1 MSSTRKCFLNFLIFN
16 FLKFVKQ
23 NNLKLKDKK
32 PSKIAFSHVGC
43 EKNLVDTEHMQ
54 GLLDQ
59 EGYEIGSNIDDANVV
74 VVNTCSFI
82 ETAREES
89 IRKILEYTN
98 QGKEVIVAGCMAQHF
113 KEQLLKEIPEIK
125 GLVGTGD
132 YQKIAKVIN
141 KVEEGEI
148 VSEVS
153 KIPEFIAD
161 EAMPRFVEKN
171 KFVAY
176 LRIAEGCD
184 YNCAFCI
191 IPKLRG
197 PQRSRTIESIVAEA
211 KILAKQGI
219 QEIILISQITTNYGQ
234 DIYGKPSLSKLLDEL
249 SKVSVPWIRI
259 HYAYPTG
266 LTDEVIRA
274 FKESKN
280 IVPYFDLPL
289 QHSHPDVLK
298 RMNRPWQASL
308 NESILG
314 KIKEEIPCAVLR
326 TSIIVGF
333 PGEKKEHFQ
342 HLLEFLIRHKFD
354 HVGVFIFSP
363 EEGTQAFGLPNRV
376 SQDVAEARKD
386 NIISVQQDISKNKN
400 HSYVGTRM
408 KILVEKIS
416 DNNELIGRSYHF
428 APEIDG
434 NVILSIKDNN
444 DLENCIGKF
453 VEANIY
459 FADEY
464 DLYGETIKIF

>member
-1 MSSTRKCFLNFLIFN
+1 M
-16 FLKFVKQ
+16 KQ
-23 NNLKLKDKK
+23 NSLNVKEKKL
-32 PSKIAFSHVGC
+32 SKIAFSHVGC

-54 GLLDQ
+54 GLLDK
-59 EGYEIGSNIDDANVV
+59 EGYEVDSNINDANVV

-113 KEQLLKEIPEIK
+113 KDELIKEIPEIK

-132 YQKIAKVIN
+132 YQKIAKVLDR
-141 KVEEGEI
+141 VEKGEI
-148 VSEVS
+148 VNEVS

-161 EAMPRFVEKN
+161 EEMPRFVDKN

-176 LRIAEGCD
+176 LRIAEGCN

-197 PQRSRTIESIVAEA
+197 PQRSRTIKSIVSEA
-211 KILAKQGI
+211 KSLAKKGI

-234 DIYGKPSLSKLLDEL
+234 DIYGKPSLAKLLNEL
-249 SKVSVPWIRI
+249 SKVSIPWIRI

-274 FKESKN
+274 FKDSKN

-298 RMNRPWQASL
+298 SMNRPWQASL
-308 NESILG
+308 NESILE
-314 KIKEEIPCAVLR
+314 KIREEIPSAVLR
-326 TSIIVGF
+326 TSLIVGF
-333 PGEKKEHFQ
+333 PGEKKEHFE
-342 HLLEFLIRHKFD
+342 HLLGFLDRHKFD
-354 HVGVFIFSP
+354 HVGVFIFSS
-363 EEGTQAFGLPNRV
+363 EEGTAAFHLPNKV
-376 SQDVAEARKD
+376 SPEVAEARKD
-386 NIISVQQDISKNKN
+386 NVISVQQNISKEKN
-400 HSYVGTRM
+400 QTYVGSKM
-408 KILVEKIS
+408 KILVEQIS
-416 DNNELIGRSYHF
+416 DNNELIGRSYNF

-434 NVILSIKDNN
+434 TVILSVSEKI
-444 DLENCIGKF
+444 DLKNYIGKF
-453 VEANIY
+453 VEANIS
-459 FADEY
+459 FSDEY
-464 DLYGETIKIF
+464 DLYGEII

>member
-1 MSSTRKCFLNFLIFN
+1 M
-16 FLKFVKQ
+16 KQ
-23 NNLKLKDKK
+23 NRLGLKEKK
-32 PSKIAFSHVGC
+32 LSKVAFSHVGC

-54 GLLDQ
+54 GLLDK
-59 EGYEIGSNIDDANVV
+59 EGYEVDSNINDANVV

-113 KEQLLKEIPEIK
+113 KDELIKEIPEIK

-132 YQKIAKVIN
+132 YQKIAKVLDR
-141 KVEEGEI
+141 VEKGEI
-148 VSEVS
+148 VNEVS

-161 EAMPRFVEKN
+161 EEMPRFVDKN

-176 LRIAEGCD
+176 LRIAEGCN

-197 PQRSRTIESIVAEA
+197 PQRSRTIESIVSEA
-211 KILAKQGI
+211 KSLAKKGI

-234 DIYGKPSLSKLLDEL
+234 DIYGKPSLAKLLNEL
-249 SKVSVPWIRI
+249 SKVPIPWIRI

-274 FKESKN
+274 FKDSKN

-298 RMNRPWQASL
+298 SMNRPWQASL
-308 NESILG
+308 NESILE
-314 KIKEEIPCAVLR
+314 KIREEIPSAVLR
-326 TSIIVGF
+326 TSLIVGF
-333 PGEKKEHFQ
+333 PGEKKEHFE
-342 HLLEFLIRHKFD
+342 HLLEFLDRHKFD

-363 EEGTQAFGLPNRV
+363 EEGTAAFHLPNKV
-376 SQDVAEARKD
+376 S
-386 NIISVQQDISKNKN
+386 
-400 HSYVGTRM
+400 T
-408 KILVEKIS
+408 
-416 DNNELIGRSYHF
+416 
-428 APEIDG
+428 
-434 NVILSIKDNN
+434 
-444 DLENCIGKF
+444 
-453 VEANIY
+453 
-459 FADEY
+459 
-464 DLYGETIKIF
+464 

>member
-1 MSSTRKCFLNFLIFN
+1 M
-16 FLKFVKQ
+16 KQ
-23 NNLKLKDKK
+23 NYKNVKDKK
-32 PSKIAFSHVGC
+32 NSKVAFSHVGC

-54 GLLDQ
+54 GLLDK
-59 EGYEIGSNIDDANVV
+59 EGYEVGNDMEDANVV

-89 IRKILEYTN
+89 IRKIIEFTD

-113 KEQLLKEIPEIK
+113 KEELLKEMPEIK

-141 KVEEGEI
+141 RVEKGEI
-148 VSEVS
+148 VNEVS

-161 EAMPRFVEKN
+161 EKIPRFVDKN

-184 YNCAFCI
+184 YKCAFCI

-197 PQRSRTIESIVAEA
+197 PQRSRDIESIVSEA
-211 KILAKQGI
+211 KNLAAQGI

-234 DIYGKPSLSKLLDEL
+234 DIYGKPSLARLLKEL

-266 LTDEVIRA
+266 LTDEVIKA
-274 FKESKN
+274 FKDSNN

-298 RMNRPWQASL
+298 SMNRPWQASL
-308 NESILG
+308 NESILSQ
-314 KIKEEIPCAVLR
+314 IREQIPSAVLR
-326 TSIIVGF
+326 TSLIVGF
-333 PGEKKEHFQ
+333 PGENQKHFQ
-342 HLLEFLIRHKFD
+342 HLLDFLHRHEFD

-363 EEGTQAFGLPNRV
+363 EEGTSAFDLPNRV
-376 SQDVAEARKD
+376 PSEVADARKD
-386 NIISVQQDISKNKN
+386 NIISIQQNISKKKN
-400 HSYVGTRM
+400 QLYVGTTV
-408 KILVEKIS
+408 KVLVEKIS
-416 DNNELIGRSYHF
+416 ENKELIGRSYNF

-434 NVILSIKDNN
+434 NVILSIKNN
-444 DLENCIGKF
+444 EDEKNYIGKF
-453 VEANIY
+453 VEANIC

-464 DLYGETIKIF
+464 DLYGEVIKAL

>member
-1 MSSTRKCFLNFLIFN
+1 MKQKS
-16 FLKFVKQ
+16 LKV
-23 NNLKLKDKK
+23 KDKK
-32 PSKIAFSHVGC
+32 LSKIAFSHVGC

-54 GLLDQ
+54 GLLDK
-59 EGYEIGSNIDDANVV
+59 EGYEVDSKINDANVV

-113 KEQLLKEIPEIK
+113 KDELLKEIPEIK
-125 GLVGTGD
+125 GLIGTGD
-132 YQKIAKVIN
+132 YQKIAKVLER
-141 KVEEGEI
+141 VEKGEI
-148 VSEVS
+148 VNEVS

-161 EAMPRFVEKN
+161 EKIPRFVDKN

-176 LRIAEGCD
+176 LRIAEGCN
-184 YNCAFCI
+184 YSCAFCI

-197 PQRSRTIESIVAEA
+197 PQRSRTIESIVSEA
-211 KILAKQGI
+211 KSLVKQGI

-234 DIYGKPSLSKLLDEL
+234 DIYGKPSLAKLLNEL
-249 SKVSVPWIRI
+249 SKVSIPWIRI

-274 FKESKN
+274 FKNSKN

-298 RMNRPWQASL
+298 SMNRPWQASL
-308 NESILG
+308 NESILE
-314 KIKEEIPCAVLR
+314 KIREEIPSAVLR
-326 TSIIVGF
+326 TSLIVGF
-333 PGEKKEHFQ
+333 PGEKKEHFE
-342 HLLEFLIRHKFD
+342 HLLAFLDRHKFD

-363 EEGTQAFGLPNRV
+363 EEGTAAFHLPNKV
-376 SQDVAEARKD
+376 SAEVAEARKD
-386 NIISVQQDISKNKN
+386 NVISVQQNISKLKN
-400 HSYVGTRM
+400 QRYVGSKM

-416 DNNELIGRSYHF
+416 DNNELIGRSYNF

-434 NVILSIKDNN
+434 TVILSVKEKI
-444 DLENCIGKF
+444 DLKNFIGKF
-453 VEANIY
+453 VEANIS
-459 FADEY
+459 FVDEY
-464 DLYGETIKIF
+464 DLYGETIKLL

>member
-1 MSSTRKCFLNFLIFN
+1 
-16 FLKFVKQ
+16 VKQ
-23 NNLKLKDKK
+23 NSLNVNEKKL
-32 PSKIAFSHVGC
+32 SKIAFSHVGC

-54 GLLDQ
+54 GLLDK
-59 EGYEIGSNIDDANVV
+59 EGYEVDSNIADANVV

-132 YQKIAKVIN
+132 YQKIAKVLN
-141 KVEEGEI
+141 RVEKGEI
-148 VSEVS
+148 VNEVS

-161 EAMPRFVEKN
+161 EEMPRFVDKN

-176 LRIAEGCD
+176 LRIAEGCN

-197 PQRSRTIESIVAEA
+197 PQRSRTIESIVSEA
-211 KILAKQGI
+211 KSLAKQGV

-234 DIYGKPSLSKLLDEL
+234 DIYGKPSLAKLLNEL
-249 SKVSVPWIRI
+249 SKVPIPWIRI

-274 FKESKN
+274 FKDSEN

-289 QHSHPDVLK
+289 QHSHPDVL
-298 RMNRPWQASL
+298 RSMNSPWQASL
-308 NESILG
+308 NESILE
-314 KIKEEIPCAVLR
+314 KIRKEIPSAVLR
-326 TSIIVGF
+326 TSLIVGF

-342 HLLEFLIRHKFD
+342 HLL
-354 HVGVFIFSP
+354 
-363 EEGTQAFGLPNRV
+363 Q
-376 SQDVAEARKD
+376 
-386 NIISVQQDISKNKN
+386 
-400 HSYVGTRM
+400 
-408 KILVEKIS
+408 
-416 DNNELIGRSYHF
+416 
-428 APEIDG
+428 
-434 NVILSIKDNN
+434 
-444 DLENCIGKF
+444 
-453 VEANIY
+453 
-459 FADEY
+459 
-464 DLYGETIKIF
+464 

>member
-1 MSSTRKCFLNFLIFN
+1 M
-16 FLKFVKQ
+16 
-23 NNLKLKDKK
+23 KK
-32 PSKIAFSHVGC
+32 NSRNIKEKKISKIAFSHVGC

-54 GLLDQ
+54 GLLDK
-59 EGYEIGSNIDDANVV
+59 EGYKVGININDANIV

-82 ETAREES
+82 ETARAES
-89 IRKILEYTN
+89 VRKILEYTN

-113 KEQLLKEIPEIK
+113 KEELLKEIPEIK

-141 KVEEGEI
+141 GVEKGEI
-148 VSEVS
+148 VNEVS

-161 EAMPRFVEKN
+161 EKIPRFVDKN

-211 KILAKQGI
+211 NHLAAQGI

-234 DIYGKPSLSKLLDEL
+234 DIYGKPSLAKLLNEL

-266 LTDEVIRA
+266 LTDEVIKA
-274 FKESKN
+274 FKNSQN

-298 RMNRPWQASL
+298 SMNRPWQASL
-308 NESILG
+308 NESILS
-314 KIKEEIPCAVLR
+314 KIREQIPLAVLR
-326 TSIIVGF
+326 TSLIVGF
-333 PGEKKEHFQ
+333 PGENKQHFQ
-342 HLLEFLIRHKFD
+342 HLLEFLYKHQFD

-363 EEGTQAFGLPNRV
+363 EEGTSAFQLPNRV
-376 SQDVAEARKD
+376 SLEVAEARKD
-386 NIISVQQDISKNKN
+386 NIISIQQTISKNKN
-400 HSYVGTRM
+400 QLYVGSRF

-416 DNNELIGRSYHF
+416 DNNQLIGRSYHF

-434 NVILSIKDNN
+434 NVILSISNKIKYIDS
-444 DLENCIGKF
+444 IGKF
-453 VEANIY
+453 VEADIY

-464 DLYGETIKIF
+464 DLYGEVIKIL

>member
-1 MSSTRKCFLNFLIFN
+1 M
-16 FLKFVKQ
+16 KQ
-23 NNLKLKDKK
+23 NSLNVKEKKL
-32 PSKIAFSHVGC
+32 SKIAFSHVGC

-54 GLLDQ
+54 GLLDK
-59 EGYEIGSNIDDANVV
+59 EGYEVDSNINDANVV

-113 KEQLLKEIPEIK
+113 KDELIREIPEIK

-132 YQKIAKVIN
+132 YQKISKVLER
-141 KVEEGEI
+141 VEKGEI
-148 VSEVS
+148 VNEVS

-161 EAMPRFVEKN
+161 EKIPRFVDKN

-176 LRIAEGCD
+176 VRIAEGCN

-197 PQRSRTIESIVAEA
+197 PQRSRTIESIVSEAEN
-211 KILAKQGI
+211 LAKQGI

-234 DIYGKPSLSKLLDEL
+234 DIYGKPSLAKLLNEL
-249 SKVSVPWIRI
+249 SKVQIPWIRI

-274 FKESKN
+274 FKDSRN

-289 QHSHPDVLK
+289 QHSHPVVLK
-298 RMNRPWQASL
+298 GMNRPWQAYL
-308 NESILG
+308 NESILE
-314 KIKEEIPCAVLR
+314 KIREEIPSAVLR
-326 TSIIVGF
+326 TSLIVGF
-333 PGEKKEHFQ
+333 PGEKKEHFE
-342 HLLEFLIRHKFD
+342 HLLAFLDRHKFD

-363 EEGTQAFGLPNRV
+363 EEGTEAFHLPNKV
-376 SQDVAEARKD
+376 SAEVAEARKD
-386 NIISVQQDISKNKN
+386 NVISVQQNISKLKN
-400 HSYVGTRM
+400 LTYVGSKM

-416 DNNELIGRSYHF
+416 DNNELIGRSYNF
-428 APEIDG
+428 SPEIDG
-434 NVILSIKDNN
+434 NVILSVKDKINLKN
-444 DLENCIGKF
+444 YIGKF
-453 VEANIY
+453 VEANIS

-464 DLYGETIKIF
+464 DLYGETIKIL

>member
-1 MSSTRKCFLNFLIFN
+1 M
-16 FLKFVKQ
+16 KQ
-23 NNLKLKDKK
+23 NSLNVKEKKL
-32 PSKIAFSHVGC
+32 SKVAFSHVGC

-54 GLLDQ
+54 GLLDK
-59 EGYEIGSNIDDANVV
+59 EGYEVDSNIHDANVV

-113 KEQLLKEIPEIK
+113 KDELIKEIPEIK

-132 YQKIAKVIN
+132 YQKIAKVLDR
-141 KVEEGEI
+141 VEKGEI
-148 VSEVS
+148 VNEVS

-161 EAMPRFVEKN
+161 EEMPRFVDKN

-176 LRIAEGCD
+176 LRIAEGCN

-197 PQRSRTIESIVAEA
+197 PQRSRTIESIVSEA
-211 KILAKQGI
+211 KSLTKKGI

-234 DIYGKPSLSKLLDEL
+234 DIYGKPSLAKLLNEL
-249 SKVSVPWIRI
+249 SKVSIPWIRI

-274 FKESKN
+274 FKDAKN

-289 QHSHPDVLK
+289 QHSHPDLLK
-298 RMNRPWQASL
+298 SMNRPWQASL
-308 NESILG
+308 NESILE
-314 KIKEEIPCAVLR
+314 KIREEIPSAVLR
-326 TSIIVGF
+326 TSLIVGF
-333 PGEKKEHFQ
+333 PGEKKEHFE
-342 HLLEFLIRHKFD
+342 HLLKFLDRHKFD
-354 HVGVFIFSP
+354 HVGVFTFSP
-363 EEGTQAFGLPNRV
+363 EEGTAAFHLPNKV
-376 SQDVAEARKD
+376 SPEVAEARKD
-386 NIISVQQDISKNKN
+386 NVISVQQNISKDKN
-400 HSYVGTRM
+400 QTYVGSKM

-416 DNNELIGRSYHF
+416 DNNELIGRSYNF

-434 NVILSIKDNN
+434 TVILSVKDKI
-444 DLENCIGKF
+444 DLKNYIGKF
-453 VEANIY
+453 VEANIS

-464 DLYGETIKIF
+464 DLYGETIKIL